1 MLHQTNNAV
10 SGATDLYHS
19 AFLLRVGKDNQSLYF
34 EIKFCQQLH
43 LYPKA
48 AIRDITF
55 SRIRM
60 LFPVLNLRSP
70 TTRLRISKRMFQRW
84 AAWSEQLRPAGGD
97 VHVVFDAHSEFA
109 GEVDTR
115 LVAENH
121 VCAHLSGVARHQ
133 VGPFVP
139 IQTHAVSDAVGKVL
153 EAWAV
158 TSIDH
163 DLARRGID
171 RFTRDPR
178 TRRSQGGAL
187 RTIDSVENLVHL
199 RCRFAQHKSP
209 ADV

>member
-10 SGATDLYHS
+10 SGATDLYHT

-55 SRIRM
+55 SRICM

-70 TTRLRISKRMFQRW
+70 TTRLRISKRMLQRW
-84 AAWSEQLRPAGGD
+84 AAWSQQLGSVSRD

-109 GEVDTR
+109 GKVNTW

-121 VCAHLSGVARHQ
+121 VGAHHSSIARYQ
-133 VGPFVP
+133 VGPFVAV
-139 IQTHAVSDAVGKVL
+139 QTHAVTDAVGEVL
-153 EAWAV
+153 DG
-158 TSIDH
+158 SP
-163 DLARRGID
+163 D
-171 RFTRDPR
+171 RNLH
-178 TRRSQGGAL
+178 RSPPYAL
-187 RTIDSVENLVHL
+187 RHQPI
-199 RCRFAQHKSP
+199 
-209 ADV
+209 